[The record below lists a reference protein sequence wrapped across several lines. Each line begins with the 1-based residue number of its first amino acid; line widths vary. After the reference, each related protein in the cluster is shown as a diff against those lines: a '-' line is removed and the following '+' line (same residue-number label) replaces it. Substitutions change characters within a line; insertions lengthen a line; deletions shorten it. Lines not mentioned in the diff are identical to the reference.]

1 MSGILLRSLVR
12 SKLIFP
18 RIPFH
23 RQNTYTVNA
32 DGSLTIHVS
41 QMPPNPALF
50 APGPAILHVVVDGVP
65 SVGQAIIVG
74 GGFIG
79 QQNIQNA
86 AALPPNKG

>member
-1 MSGILLRSLVR
+1 
-12 SKLIFP
+12 
-18 RIPFH
+18 
-23 RQNTYTVNA
+23 
-32 DGSLTIHVS
+32 
-41 QMPPNPALF
+41 MPPNPAFF